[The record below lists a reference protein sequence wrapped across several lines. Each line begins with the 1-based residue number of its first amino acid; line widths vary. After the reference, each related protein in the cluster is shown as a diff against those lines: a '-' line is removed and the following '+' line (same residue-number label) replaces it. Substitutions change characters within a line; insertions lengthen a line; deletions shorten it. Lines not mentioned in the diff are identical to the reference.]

1 MSNSATPRAPLRA
14 TDFVAQY
21 DDDQFVVLL
30 PETDHH
36 GTQVA
41 SKRLVQALNV
51 SDDPPLRWRA
61 ALVSYPKDGSHSD
74 ELLEQ
79 AQRLL
84 RPGRLERAV
93 SEQARTDQKSA

>member
-1 MSNSATPRAPLRA
+1 MRA

-21 DDDQFVVLL
+21 DDDRLVVLL
-30 PETDHH
+30 PSTDHH
-36 GTQVA
+36 GTQVV
-41 SKRLVQALNV
+41 SERLVQALNA

-61 ALVSYPKDGSHSD
+61 ALVSYPKDGSHPN

-84 RPGRLERAV
+84 RPGQLESAV
-93 SEQARTDQKSA
+93 SEQARTERKSA